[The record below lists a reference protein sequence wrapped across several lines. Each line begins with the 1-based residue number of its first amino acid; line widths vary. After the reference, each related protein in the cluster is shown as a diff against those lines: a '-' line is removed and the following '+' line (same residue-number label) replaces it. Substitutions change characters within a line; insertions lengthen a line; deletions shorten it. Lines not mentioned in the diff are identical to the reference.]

1 MTPAGRALLF
11 QQEGFRPHPYLDS
24 LGIESLGIG
33 RNLRD
38 VGISRAEAEY
48 LADND
53 IAAATLALTRSIS
66 FFSRLDPVRQD
77 VFVNLWFNMN
87 TRLLGFKKMLLA
99 ASVGDWTGAAGELLN
114 STADHQEPARIETL
128 ADILKSGAYNGLNG
142 ATQLPP

>member
-1 MTPAGRALLF
+1 MTPQGRALLF
-11 QQEGFRPHPYLDS
+11 QQEGYRQHPYLDS

-53 IAAATLALTRSIS
+53 IAAAQLACVRNIG

-87 TRLLGFKKMLLA
+87 TRLLGFHKMLLA
-99 ASVGDWTGAAGELLN
+99 ASVGDWTGAADELTN
-114 STADHQEPARIETL
+114 STADHQEPARIEAL
-128 ADILKSGAYNGLNG
+128 ANILKTGAYNGPG
-142 ATQLPP
+142 GSAKQS